1 MLCTMRLHTVLLATL
16 LVLLFACAGAGLAAA
31 EGLRNIASVT
41 WIAYF
46 DGTYRVE
53 SIDTFL
59 ARLSKNFTL
68 LARLARNDTP
78 GYWQHVFTLGP
89 VVNFSDRAYAELTY
103 GLGIDSVGELTHE
116 AEANF
121 NYETESTWAGAGVRA
136 VFFPT
141 TGYFYFLPSFS
152 GKFHPVPALGLF
164 GKAFISI
171 DSDTKVTNSFWG
183 EADWTFSPKLAVNL
197 GFTLSRADAFGY
209 SLLGGVK
216 VSFSPK
222 VSLQYTLQYL
232 SDTIIYL
239 TQPQPRSGISNGL
252 VLDWSF

>member
-1 MLCTMRLHTVLLATL
+1 MLMSMRLHTVFLVTL
-16 LVLLFACAGAGLAAA
+16 LILLFACAGAGLATA

-41 WIAYF
+41 LISYF
-46 DGTYRVE
+46 DGSYRVE
-53 SIDTFL
+53 SVDTFL
-59 ARLSKNFTL
+59 ARLSRSFTL

-89 VVNFSDRAYAELTY
+89 VVNFSDRAYAELSY
-103 GLGIDSVGELTHE
+103 GLGIDSAKEITHE

-136 VFFPT
+136 VFFPASS
-141 TGYFYFLPSFS
+141 YFYFLPSFS

-171 DSDTKVTNSFWG
+171 DSDAVVTNSFWG
-183 EADWTFSPKLAVNL
+183 EADWTFSPKLSANL
-197 GFTLSRADAFGY
+197 GFTLSRAEAFGY

-216 VSFSPK
+216 VSFRPN
-222 VSLQYTLQYL
+222 VSLQYLLQYL
-232 SDTIIYL
+232 SDSVIYL
-239 TQPQPRSGISNGL
+239 TEPQPRSGVSNGL
-252 VLDWSF
+252 ILDWKF